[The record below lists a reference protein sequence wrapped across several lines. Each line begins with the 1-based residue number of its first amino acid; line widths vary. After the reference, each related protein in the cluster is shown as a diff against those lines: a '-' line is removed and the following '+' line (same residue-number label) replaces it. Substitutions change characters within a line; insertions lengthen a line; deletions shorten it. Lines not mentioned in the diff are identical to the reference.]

1 MTRRLPS
8 LNALRAFEA
17 AARHASFA
25 RAAEELHVT
34 PAAISQQIKQLEDS
48 LGVSLFR
55 RGKVLALSETATRV
69 LPLISEAFDRLERSA
84 AQLRADKQR
93 DGPLVVSVPPAF
105 AARWLVPR
113 LDDFHNRHP
122 DIELRLLATR
132 RLVDLAVEDVD
143 VALRFG
149 PGPYPGLDAE
159 RLMTEVIVPVA
170 VPTLAAAIKRPADL
184 LSCTLLHDDS
194 HEWDPTFPDW
204 DTWLASL
211 GVEIAAPLHIRDYG
225 DINLVIQAAASGLG
239 VALAW
244 HSLVADELRGGR
256 LVRLL
261 DRALPTDHGYHLV
274 APPNRRQLP
283 KVVAFREWL
292 LAQATAHSI
301 S

>member
-1 MTRRLPS
+1 MSRRLPP

-17 AARHASFA
+17 AARHLSFA

-34 PAAISQQIKQLEDS
+34 PAAISQQIKQLEDN
-48 LGVSLFR
+48 LGANLFR
-55 RGKVLALSETATRV
+55 RGKVLALSAAAGAA
-69 LPLISEAFDRLERSA
+69 LPLISEAFDRLDKA
-84 AQLRADKQR
+84 AARLRADKH
-93 DGPLVVSVPPAF
+93 DGPLVVSAPPVF

-113 LDDFHNRHP
+113 LDDFHTSHP

-132 RLVDLAVEDVD
+132 RLVDFAVEDVD

-149 PGPYPGLDAE
+149 AGPYPGLHAE

-170 VPTLAAAIKRPADL
+170 VPALAAAIKRPADL
-184 LSCTLLHDDS
+184 LRCTLLHDDS

-211 GVEIAAPLHIRDYG
+211 GVAVAAPLRIRHYG

-261 DRALPTDHGYHLV
+261 DSALPTGHGYHLV
-274 APPNRRQLP
+274 APPNRLQLP
-283 KVVAFREWL
+283 KVAAFREWL
-292 LAQATAHSI
+292 LGQATRHQTA
-301 S
+301 

>member
-34 PAAISQQIKQLEDS
+34 PAAISQQIKQLEDG

-55 RGKVLALSETATRV
+55 RGKVLALSDAATLA
-69 LPLISEAFDRLERSA
+69 LPLISDAFDRLERAA
-84 AQLRADKQR
+84 AQLRAGER

-113 LDDFHNRHP
+113 LDDFHHRHP
-122 DIELRLLATR
+122 EIELRLLATR
-132 RLVDLAVEDVD
+132 RLVDFGVEDVD

-149 PGPYPGLDAE
+149 SGPYPDLYAE

-170 VPTLAAAIKRPADL
+170 VPALATTIKHPEDL
-184 LSCTLLHDDS
+184 LGCTLLHDDS
-194 HEWDPTFPDW
+194 HEWDPAFPDW

-211 GVEIAAPLHIRDYG
+211 GVEVVTPLRIRHYG
-225 DINLVIQAAASGLG
+225 DVNLVIQAAASGLG

-244 HSLVADELRGGR
+244 HSLVVDELRGGR

-261 DRALPTDHGYHLV
+261 GRALPTNHGYHLV
-274 APPNRRQLP
+274 TPPNRLQLP
-283 KVVAFREWL
+283 KVTAFRDWL
-292 LAQATAHSI
+292 LSQAVGHQDA
-301 S
+301 

>member
-1 MTRRLPS
+1 MSRRLPS

-17 AARHASFA
+17 AARHLSFA
-25 RAAEELHVT
+25 RAAAELHVT

-55 RGKVLALSETATRV
+55 RGRVLALSEAAGV
-69 LPLISEAFDRLERSA
+69 ALSSISEAFDRLEA
-84 AQLRADKQR
+84 AASHLRADRR

-132 RLVDLAVEDVD
+132 RLVEFGVEDVD

-149 PGPYPGLDAE
+149 AGPYPGLFAE
-159 RLMTEVIVPVA
+159 RIMPEVIVPVA
-170 VPTLAAAIKRPADL
+170 APALAAVIKRPADL
-184 LSCTLLHDDS
+184 LMCTLLHDDS
-194 HEWDPTFPDW
+194 HEWDPAFPDW

-211 GVEIAAPLHIRDYG
+211 AVESDAPLRIRHYG
-225 DINLVIQAAASGLG
+225 DINLVIQAAVTGQGA
-239 VALAW
+239 ALAW
-244 HSLVADELRGGR
+244 HSLVVDELHGGR

-261 DRALPTDHGYHLV
+261 DSAFSTDHGYHLV
-274 APPNRRQLP
+274 APLNRLQIP
-283 KVVAFREWL
+283 KIAAFREWL
-292 LAQATAHSI
+292 LGQASRHQSA
-301 S
+301 

>member
-8 LNALRAFEA
+8 LNALRAFEV
-17 AARHASFA
+17 AARHVSFA

-55 RGKVLALSETATRV
+55 RGKVLALSETATLA
-69 LPLISEAFDRLERSA
+69 LPLISEAFDRLERAA
-84 AQLRADKQR
+84 AQLRADRR

-113 LDDFHNRHP
+113 LDDFHNSHP

-132 RLVDLAVEDVD
+132 RVVDFVVEDVD
-143 VALRFG
+143 MALRFG
-149 PGPYPGLDAE
+149 PGPYPGLYAE

-170 VPTLAAAIKRPADL
+170 APALAATIKRPADL

-194 HEWDPTFPDW
+194 HEWDPAFPDW

-211 GVEIAAPLHIRDYG
+211 GVEVATPLRIRHYG

-244 HSLVADELRGGR
+244 HSLVAEELRGGR

-261 DRALPTDHGYHLV
+261 DRALPTNHGYHLV
-274 APPNRRQLP
+274 APPKRLQLP
-283 KVVAFREWL
+283 KVTAFRDWL
-292 LAQATAHSI
+292 LGQAVARQDP
-301 S
+301 

>member
-34 PAAISQQIKQLEDS
+34 PAAISQQIRQLEDS

-55 RGKVLALSETATRV
+55 RGKILALSEAASLA
-69 LPLISEAFDRLERSA
+69 LPLISEAFDRLERAA
-84 AQLRADKQR
+84 AQLRADRR

-122 DIELRLLATR
+122 DLELRLLATR
-132 RLVDLAVEDVD
+132 RRVDFAVEDVD
-143 VALRFG
+143 MALRFG
-149 PGPYPGLDAE
+149 PGPYPGLYAE

-170 VPTLAAAIKRPADL
+170 VPALAAAIKRPEDL

-194 HEWDPTFPDW
+194 HEWDPAFPDW

-211 GVEIAAPLHIRDYG
+211 GVTLLAPLRIRHYG

-244 HSLVADELRGGR
+244 HSLVADELHGGR

-261 DRALPTDHGYHLV
+261 DRALPTNHGYHLV
-274 APPNRRQLP
+274 VPHSRLQLP
-283 KVVAFREWL
+283 KVTAFRDWL
-292 LAQATAHSI
+292 LGQAVGHQHP
-301 S
+301 